1 MLHKFKKIDY
11 SIVFILLILMVIS
24 IMAIYS
30 TTTGRPKVEG
40 FTKNMI
46 VFYVLGFVVFFG
58 MSMINYKFIVKN
70 YLYIYGLGLLLL
82 VLVLF
87 IGNEYY
93 GAQGWL
99 SIGGVSLQPSEL
111 FKLCLIV
118 MLSTLLAR
126 KKNRPLFLGR
136 DVIPISLCVLPPLL
150 LVLLQNDLGAVLS
163 YIFIWIGL
171 LWIGNI
177 KFSHALI
184 GFVLAVSAIVA
195 GIQAYIH
202 YHDEITGFLKD
213 IKRAHWAERFDP
225 WLVPELTSRD
235 VLWQTYNAKLAI
247 GSGGVTGKGYMEGT
261 TVQSNRVPLAYAD
274 SIFVQIGE
282 EFGFVGASVL
292 LLLYFILIHRLVL
305 IALECKDRVGAYL
318 IVGIIAMILYQVFVN
333 IGPFIGLMPLTG
345 ITLPFISYGGT
356 SLLINMISMGI
367 AMSIKV
373 HTEDNED
380 ILGSA
385 EQPSITELVM
395 KLFRRKPVQQEQP
408 EQ

>member
-1 MLHKFKKIDY
+1 MLHKLKKIDY
-11 SIVFILLILMVIS
+11 SIVFILLALMVIS
-24 IMAIYS
+24 IMSIYS
-30 TTTGRPKVEG
+30 TTFGRPRWEA
-40 FTKNMI
+40 FPKNMI
-46 VFYVLGFVVFFG
+46 IFYCLGFVVFFG

-70 YLYIYGLGLLLL
+70 YLYIYAVGMLLL

-87 IGNEYY
+87 VGKEYY

-99 SIGGVSLQPSEL
+99 SIGGLSLQPSEL

-118 MLSTLLAR
+118 FLSALLAR
-126 KKNRPLFLGR
+126 KKNRTLYFGR
-136 DVIPISLCVLPPLL
+136 DVIPISLCVLPPLM
-150 LVLLQNDLGAVLS
+150 LVMLQNDLGAVLS
-163 YIFIWIGL
+163 YIVILVGL
-171 LWIGNI
+171 LWIGNV
-177 KFSHALI
+177 KFTHAVI

-195 GIQAYIH
+195 GVQAYIH
-202 YHDEITGFLKD
+202 YHDEITGFLKGMN
-213 IKRAHWAERFDP
+213 RAHWAERFDP

-247 GSGGVTGKGYMEGT
+247 GSGGISGKGYMEGT
-261 TVQSNRVPLAYAD
+261 TIQSNRVPLAYAD

-305 IALECKDRVGAYL
+305 IALECKDRVGPYL
-318 IVGIIAMILYQVFVN
+318 IVGIVAMLLYQVFVN

-356 SLLINMISMGI
+356 SLIINMISMGI

-373 HTEDNED
+373 HTEENED

-385 EQPSITELVM
+385 EQPSITELIM
-395 KLFRRKPVQQEQP
+395 KLFRRKPSQQEQ
-408 EQ
+408 